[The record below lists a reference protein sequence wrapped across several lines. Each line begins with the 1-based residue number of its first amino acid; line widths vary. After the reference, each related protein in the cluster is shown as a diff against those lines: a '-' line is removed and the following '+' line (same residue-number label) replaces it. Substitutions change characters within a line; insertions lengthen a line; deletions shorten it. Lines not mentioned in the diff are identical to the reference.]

1 MADIA
6 TGVAFTF
13 TEAVARR
20 ALTQAGRRA
29 SLPAEPVELIRIGSN
44 AVFRVGEDVI
54 ARVAPPWASSAN
66 AQKQIRVAR
75 WLKDVG
81 YPATRAVDVE
91 QPIEAEGC
99 AVTFWESVAPGT
111 TYAPIGDVARLIRQ
125 LHELPTLADLDLPEI
140 QPFGPIDGDLPAFDG
155 LPQEEAEFLR
165 GRIKWARATFPT
177 LPFALPRGVIH
188 GDANVGNVLVDLSGR
203 PVLIDL
209 DSFSTGPREWDLIQ
223 TALFAKRL
231 GWHTWAEYD
240 EFVRIYGYD
249 LTEWSA
255 FGELADMREIAMT
268 SWLSRKATASES
280 TRIEAVKRIHDIRD
294 GEERHG
300 WGAN

>member
-1 MADIA
+1 MPNLA
-6 TGVAFTF
+6 TGAAFTF
-13 TEAVARR
+13 TEALARR

-29 SLPAEPVELIRIGSN
+29 SLPAEPAELIRIGSN
-44 AVFRVGEDVI
+44 AVFRIGEGLI
-54 ARVAPPWASSAN
+54 ARVAPPSASLAN

-75 WLKDVG
+75 WLKDAG
-81 YPATRAVDVE
+81 YPATRAVDIE
-91 QPIEAEGC
+91 QPIEADGC
-99 AVTFWESVAPGT
+99 VITFWESVAPGT
-111 TYAPIGDVARLIRQ
+111 TYAPIDDVARLIRQ

-155 LPQEEAEFLR
+155 LPHEEADFLR

-231 GWHTWAEYD
+231 GWHTWAEYE

-255 FGELADMREIAMT
+255 FGELADMREVAMT
-268 SWLSRKATASES
+268 SWLSRRATASES
-280 TRIEAVKRIHDIRD
+280 TRVEAVKRIRDIRD
-294 GEERHG
+294 GEKRHG